1 MGIND
6 IYKVNNVN
14 TASGLNT
21 NYSMGNF
28 LTSDFGMSAFNG
40 YFTSSNPL
48 GNDFGDSDLMSTLL
62 KQQQILIGMYS
73 ASPNMFA
80 LGMPNMF
87 NKPRSY
93 FFGLIKKKT
102 PPMKLSKECCSK
114 LDKIA
119 AEGGYNS
126 KDLQALIYAES
137 GGNPAALNQNGG
149 ASGTFQAMPSTLKNL
164 NKRMGTNVTPE
175 QFRSMSAEKQMDY
188 FEEYLKMA
196 KEQAGFKKGDK
207 IDAGTLYALVF
218 LPAYAKKDVL
228 TTAGT
233 KYYAANQGLDLN
245 RDGYIDKKDLAQK
258 LNSYT

>member
-1 MGIND
+1 
-6 IYKVNNVN
+6 
-14 TASGLNT
+14 
-21 NYSMGNF
+21 MGNF
-28 LTSDFGMSAFNG
+28 MSPDFGISAFNG
-40 YFTSSNPL
+40 YFTGSNPF
-48 GNDFGDSDLMSTLL
+48 NKNFANMDFMLIMMQQQQDLMAMFAKT
-62 KQQQILIGMYS
+62 
-73 ASPNMFA
+73 PNMFA

-119 AEGGYNS
+119 AENGYNS
-126 KDLQALIYAES
+126 KDLQSLIYAES
-137 GGNPAALNQNGG
+137 GGNPAALNENGG

-196 KEQAGFKKGDK
+196 KQQAGFKKDDK

-218 LPAYAKKDVL
+218 LPGYAKKDVL
-228 TTAGT
+228 TTSGS
-233 KYYAANQGLDLN
+233 KYYAANTGLDVN
-245 RDGYIDKKDLAQK
+245 HDGYITKEDLARK
-258 LNSYT
+258 LHSFT